1 MVGSDKGVSM
11 ETIQQKKLIELRRTI
26 KESVHQRKL
35 KELKKLVHQYFL
47 MLRPQAMK
55 GRK

>member
-1 MVGSDKGVSM
+1 M
-11 ETIQQKKLIELRRTI
+11 EKTQHKRLTELRKTI
-26 KESVHQRKL
+26 KESIHQKNL

-47 MLRPQAMK
+47 ILKPEAMK